1 MIGGSLLSTIAAFL
15 VALGIL
21 IVVHELGHFLV
32 AKWLGVKV
40 LRFSVGF
47 GRPLLTRRMG
57 VDQTEWALAAFPL
70 GGYVKM
76 LDEREG
82 PVEAAEAHRAFNRQS
97 VGRRTLI
104 VLAGPC
110 ANLLLAVFLYAGLFM
125 YGVEELRPILAQPAA
140 GSPAEQAGVA
150 AGDMVRSVSGNSV
163 TTLQDMRW
171 QLMQNILDRQPA
183 VLETI
188 NDRGEISFRNVAT
201 ATISSEQ
208 LDSDFSRTLGLVPY
222 QPNPAA
228 IVGSIAEGS
237 PAALAGIQV
246 NDQVLAID
254 GQPIPGW
261 NEFVKLVR
269 ASPGKRLVISLLR
282 AGQKL
287 ELAMTPQAVEDKG
300 TTVGRIG
307 IGARDDPQLRA
318 KLLVMV
324 RLGPLSA
331 VARAWRQ
338 TWETAEFTLRMIGRM
353 VIGELSWRNISGPVT
368 IADYA
373 GQSAHLGLDHYFK
386 FLALIS
392 ISLGVLNLLPIP
404 ILDGGHL
411 LYYLFEAIK
420 GDALPERAMEIGQ
433 QIGLGLLVLLMAIA
447 FFNDINRLVSG

>member
-1 MIGGSLLSTIAAFL
+1 
-15 VALGIL
+15 
-21 IVVHELGHFLV
+21 
-32 AKWLGVKV
+32 
-40 LRFSVGF
+40 
-47 GRPLLTRRMG
+47 
-57 VDQTEWALAAFPL
+57 
-70 GGYVKM
+70 
-76 LDEREG
+76 
-82 PVEAAEAHRAFNRQS
+82 
-97 VGRRTLI
+97 
-104 VLAGPC
+104 
-110 ANLLLAVFLYAGLFM
+110 M

-188 NDRGEISFRNVAT
+188 NERGEISFRNVAT

-269 ASPGKRLVISLLR
+269 ASPGKGLVITLLR

-318 KLLVMV
+318 KLFVMV

-338 TWETAEFTLRMIGRM
+338 TWDTAEFTLRMIGRM